1 MGRYSKD
8 IMENQIG
15 KTMKNEMDPGCI
27 GTKVAQNWG
36 LHCWGGGSLD
46 PLRI

>member
-8 IMENQIG
+8 IMEKRIG

-27 GTKVAQNWG
+27 GTKVAPNWG
-36 LHCWGGGSLD
+36 LHFFWGGVG
-46 PLRI
+46 LRTL